1 MRLTCAL
8 AFANVVHMETN
19 PFLQVEALLA
29 SHRVSVARLC
39 RRADVSESTWHR
51 LREGKTAAGRAATVG
66 RLASAFHDLTG
77 EPWPSTGAEA
87 AEAA

>member
-1 MRLTCAL
+1 MRLTRAL

-51 LREGKTAAGRAATVG
+51 LREGKTAAGRAGTVA
-66 RLASAFHDLTG
+66 RLAAALTELTG
-77 EPWPSTGAEA
+77 EAWPSAVEA

>member
-1 MRLTCAL
+1 MRLTRAL

-29 SHRVSVARLC
+29 SRRISVAKLC

-51 LREGKTAAGRAATVG
+51 LREGKTAAGRAGTVG
-66 RLASAFHDLTG
+66 RLAAALGELTG
-77 EPWPSTGAEA
+77 EPWPGAPAEA